1 MVLQS
6 RNYSNTQHTI
16 LSGESD
22 LEEQKLQQRTPYN
35 TVRRKWSYRAE
46 TTATHNIQNCQE
58 KVVLQSRNYNNT
70 QDTILSE
77 ESNLK
82 EQKLQQH
89 TTYNTV
95 RRKWSHRAEITTHNI
110 QYCQEK
116 VILRSRNY
124 SNTQHTILSGESG
137 LTEQKLQQHT
147 TYNTVR
153 RKWSYRAETTTTH
166 NIQYCQEKVISR
178 SRNYNNIQDTMLSGE
193 SDFTEQ
199 KLQHTTYNIVKRK

>member
-22 LEEQKLQQRTPYN
+22 LIEQKLQQHTPYN

-46 TTATHNIQNCQE
+46 TTATHTIQYCQE
-58 KVVLQSRNYNNT
+58 KVVLQ
-70 QDTILSE
+70 
-77 ESNLK
+77 
-82 EQKLQQH
+82 
-89 TTYNTV
+89 
-95 RRKWSHRAEITTHNI
+95 
-110 QYCQEK
+110 
-116 VILRSRNY
+116 SRNY

-166 NIQYCQEKVISR
+166 NIQYCRKKVILR
-178 SRNYNNIQDTMLSGE
+178 SRNYSNT
-193 SDFTEQ
+193 
-199 KLQHTTYNIVKRK
+199 QHTIL